1 MMRRR
6 LTMVLAYYENPTML
20 RLQLENISSMASEI
34 REQLSLIVVDD
45 CSPCHPALGVI
56 VDFADLAIR
65 LFRMEVDIPWN
76 QDACRN
82 LAVSQVD
89 NDTWLLL
96 TDMDHIPPEETIR
109 AVLTNKLDPNA
120 FYTFARV
127 SAPDMTPYKP
137 HPNSYVM
144 LKAIYDLAGGYDE
157 RWAGVY
163 GTDGAFRSRLN
174 QIARAKAFDQPLV
187 RYGREVIADASTTQ
201 FERRSE
207 DNNAKRSEFGA
218 KIREEG
224 GPPRRGLFPWERL
237 L

>member
-1 MMRRR
+1 MRR
-6 LTMVLAYYENPTML
+6 LTMALAYYENPTML
-20 RLQLENISSMASEI
+20 RLQLENIASMALEV
-34 REQLSLIVVDD
+34 RDRLTLIVVDD
-45 CSPCHPALGVI
+45 CSPSHPALEV
-56 VDFADLAIR
+56 VRDFPNVEVK

-82 LAVSQVD
+82 LAVSQTD
-89 NDTWLLL
+89 DGTWLLL
-96 TDMDHIPPEETIR
+96 TDTDHLPPEETIR
-109 AVLTNKLDPNA
+109 TVMKNKLDPNA

-163 GTDGAFRSRLN
+163 GTDGAFRTRLN
-174 QIARAKAFDQPLV
+174 QVARAKAFDEPLV

-207 DNNAKRSEFGA
+207 ENDALRCKIGA

-224 GPPRRGLFPWERL
+224 GPPQRGLFPWTRL